1 MTSKFEKLCVATS
14 RLANAFVD
22 VSVALID
29 FLSPAIKEVI
39 AVAVEHAQIVILAW
53 KCPNRHVA
61 HLALH
66 GKKHRI
72 RKKNIK
78 RLKEYAKGGASV

>member
-1 MTSKFEKLCVATS
+1 MTSEFEKLCATTG
-14 RLANAFVD
+14 RLAADFVD

-29 FLSPAIKEVI
+29 YLTPALKTIAAVVDNLKIVMLAKE
-39 AVAVEHAQIVILAW
+39 
-53 KCPNRHVA
+53 CPNRHVA

-66 GKKHRI
+66 GKKSRV

-78 RLKEYAKGGASV
+78 RLKEYAEREGI